1 MGIIFIGILGLLIK
15 RNIIMK
21 LLSLDIMGTGVVSY
35 FVYIS
40 SETGTVP
47 PITLNWNLGNADP
60 VPQAVIITSI
70 VINFATLALAI
81 LITMILATKAL
92 SLDST
97 KLDKRVID

>member
-1 MGIIFIGILGLLIK
+1 MGIVFIGILGMLIR
-15 RNIIMK
+15 RNMIMK

-60 VPQAVIITSI
+60 DPQAVIITSI
-70 VINFATLALAI
+70 VINFATLTLAI
-81 LITMILATKAL
+81 LVAMILASKAF

-97 KLDKRVID
+97 KLDKKVVD